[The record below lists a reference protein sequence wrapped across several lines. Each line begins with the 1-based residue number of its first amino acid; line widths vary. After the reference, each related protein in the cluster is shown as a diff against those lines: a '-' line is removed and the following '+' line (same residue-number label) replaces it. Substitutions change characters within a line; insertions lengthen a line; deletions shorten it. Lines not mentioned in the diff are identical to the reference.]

1 MADNARINIRPKQS
15 LGQNFLIDD
24 NIARNIVRELHL
36 SETDVVVEIGP
47 GQGALTKH
55 LVGKVKKLFAV
66 EVDKRVVVELRDKFQ
81 SENVEI
87 VHQDFLE
94 VRLSEWQEKF
104 KTKLRLVG
112 NIPYHLTS
120 PILFKAFEER
130 SSIRD
135 ITMMVQRE
143 VAKRIASK
151 PNTKDYGILSVFAHF
166 YGIPKCLFNVSP
178 NCFYPKPKVTST
190 VVQIHLHDEILYNV
204 NEKLFSS
211 VVRTAFGKRRKTLRN
226 SLSYLPY
233 DASMVE
239 TLLEKIDF
247 PLDKRPEQL
256 TVEQF
261 VGLTNQIEQILRRHI
276 C

>member
-1 MADNARINIRPKQS
+1 MVDNARINIRPKQS

>member
-47 GQGALTKH
+47 GKGALTKH
-55 LVGKVKKLFAV
+55 LVGKARKLFAV
-66 EVDKRVVVELRDKFQ
+66 EVDKRVVGELRDKFQ

-130 SSIRD
+130 NSIQD
-135 ITMMVQRE
+135 ITIMVQRE

-151 PNTKDYGILSVFAHF
+151 PNTKDYGILSVLAHF

-190 VVQIHLHDEILYNV
+190 VVQIHLHDELLYNV

-233 DASMVE
+233 DASMME
-239 TLLEKIDF
+239 TLLEKIYF